1 VSSPQQVLP
10 GAHGSPAKRRAS
22 AKDLF
27 AALFL
32 LAFLGAGLVVMIR
45 DLATDRMQQAETPD
59 YVAPSLQVFYDPA
72 DTRKLIGEIAGC
84 IVTLAA
90 LAVGCWRLRRRPAE
104 PRPERLPATP
114 RVGETRDKWIAA
126 PPSRAAEG
134 PARPARPQPV
144 RHATSAAVAAERLSV
159 VVWTDHLARQ
169 EGERA

>member
-32 LAFLGAGLVVMIR
+32 LAFLGVGLVVTIR
-45 DLATDRMQQAETPD
+45 GLATDRMQQTETPD
-59 YVAPSLQVFYDPA
+59 YVAPPFHVFYDPA

-84 IVTLAA
+84 VLTL
-90 LAVGCWRLRRRPAE
+90 LVSAVGCWRLRRRPAE
-104 PRPERLPATP
+104 PRLERLLAAP

-126 PPSRAAEG
+126 PAPRAGEG
-134 PARPARPQPV
+134 AARPARPQPV
-144 RHATSAAVAAERLSV
+144 RRATTASVAAERLSV